1 MFYRMAFGQALVIA
15 GIVMKNVT
23 IKACRALTW
32 MILLLCLTPGWV
44 MAQAGLDFSA
54 IRQSAW
60 LARAAYGSGDDVRRV
75 VSAMGLRL
83 DDVQQL
89 AAINVAYFIAS
100 DEHSKTQIVALR
112 GTANA
117 ENALL
122 DISAAMKLDPHSGL
136 YLHEGFAYS
145 AWQVFQHIRAKLSK
159 GYRIETTGHSMGGA
173 VALILAKYLEL
184 AGFSIAQVITFGQ
197 PKVTNYNGAKAFSN
211 LDVIRLVTPLDMVPL
226 IPPFDPMQLAAGN
239 INVYWHVGTEVLLLQ
254 GDRYSILWGVQ
265 SMMRATRFARQ
276 GIARQAINQHSM
288 DYYLQLLQD
297 KDNAAEQV
305 PFETGFNLFRF
316 LGQ

>member
-1 MFYRMAFGQALVIA
+1 MLRSMLSANFGF
-15 GIVMKNVT
+15 VMTDRASN
-23 IKACRALTW
+23 ACLKW
-32 MILLLCLTPGWV
+32 MLLLLCLTPGWL
-44 MAQAGLDFSA
+44 MAQARLDFSA

-60 LARAAYGSGDDVRRV
+60 LDKAAYGSVNDIRQVIN
-75 VSAMGLRL
+75 AMGLRL
-83 DDVQQL
+83 DDVQL
-89 AAINVAYFIAS
+89 VEEINVAYFIAS
-100 DEHSKTQIVALR
+100 DERSKTQIVALR

-145 AWQVFQHIRAKLSK
+145 AWQVFQRIRPKLRK

-173 VALILAKYLEL
+173 VALILAKYLED

-197 PKVTNYNGAKAFSN
+197 PRVTNFNGAKAFNN
-211 LDVIRLVTPLDMVPL
+211 LDVIRIVTPLDMVPL
-226 IPPFDPMQLAAGN
+226 TPPFDPMQMASGN

-254 GDRYSILWGVQ
+254 GDRYSILRGVQ
-265 SMMRATRFARQ
+265 SMMRATQFARQ
-276 GIARQAINQHSM
+276 SIAQQAINQHSM

-305 PFETGFNLFRF
+305 PFESGFDLFRF
-316 LGQ
+316 FGQ